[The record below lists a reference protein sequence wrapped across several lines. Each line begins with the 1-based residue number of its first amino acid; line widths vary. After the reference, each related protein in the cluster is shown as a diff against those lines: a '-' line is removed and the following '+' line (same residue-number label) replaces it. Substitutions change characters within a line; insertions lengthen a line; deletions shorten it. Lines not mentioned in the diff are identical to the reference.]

1 MGCSE
6 FAGVGVDWAEA
17 AVFASV
23 DLQGNLGP
31 KRSPMTIFWSLFLH
45 WRHEGHTPLTQVVHA
60 VFTWTVVY
68 HFHLPAPSQK
78 RITTPSFC
86 GHLQCL
92 ALGLAIG
99 NFGTCLEP
107 SVGFF
112 DSGCFGFGTKICL
125 AFPLSLNEDT
135 HGKIAEHCLVFALGL
150 YMVIQKHTYMYIY
163 IYTMNHISFVYVYI

>member
-1 MGCSE
+1 M
-6 FAGVGVDWAEA
+6 
-17 AVFASV
+17 
-23 DLQGNLGP
+23 
-31 KRSPMTIFWSLFLH
+31 
-45 WRHEGHTPLTQVVHA
+45 VHA